1 MTRSLGRFSPP
12 AGSAEGLISAAA
24 VAAALALGGVVL
36 ALIGHD
42 PLGAYA
48 AIWRGSFGSIDA
60 VGETLVKATPLIL
73 IGLGVVLAFRTG
85 VFNIGA
91 QGQLFLGAIFATGV
105 GLALPDL
112 PGPILLP
119 LMIAAGWA
127 GGALWAL
134 VPGALRAYLGINEVV
149 VTLLMNY
156 IAVEL
161 VAFLVNG
168 PWRDPNAVES
178 WTPQVGSGGWLAILI
193 PSTRLHAGILLGL
206 VLTAAVYVLL
216 FKTTPGYRLR
226 AVGANAR
233 SATYAGITV
242 RGQILVAML
251 LSGGLAGIAGM
262 VEVSG
267 VHHRLLLHI
276 SPDYGYTAIAVALL
290 GRLSPLGT
298 LLAAILFAA
307 LLVGGESLQ
316 RAERIPVAFVLML
329 QGLIIVGALVGQR
342 LAKDR
347 P

>member
-1 MTRSLGRFSPP
+1 MTRTFGRFTLR
-12 AGSAEGLISAAA
+12 ATLAEELIPVAA
-24 VAAALALGGVVL
+24 VASALAIGGVVL
-36 ALIGHD
+36 AVIGHD
-42 PLGAYA
+42 PLRAYA
-48 AIWRGSFGSIDA
+48 GIWRGSFGSVDA
-60 VGETLVKATPLIL
+60 VAETLVKATPLIL

-85 VFNIGA
+85 VFSIGA

-105 GLALPDL
+105 GLALSDL
-112 PGPILLP
+112 PGPLLLP
-119 LMIAAGWA
+119 LMILAGSV

-178 WTPQVGSGGWLAILI
+178 WTPQVGEGGWLAII
-193 PSTRLHAGILLGL
+193 VPSTRLHAGILLGL
-206 VLTAAVYVLL
+206 VLTAGVYVLL
-216 FKTTPGYRLR
+216 FKTAQGYRLR

-233 SATYAGITV
+233 SAAYGGISV
-242 RGQILVAML
+242 HRQILVAML
-251 LSGGLAGIAGM
+251 ASGGLAGIAGM

-276 SPDYGYTAIAVALL
+276 SPDYGYTAVAVALL
-290 GRLSPLGT
+290 GRLTPAGT
-298 LLAAILFAA
+298 LLASVLFAA

-316 RAERIPVAFVLML
+316 RTERIPVAFVLML
-329 QGLIIVGALVGQR
+329 QGLIIVGALAGQR
-342 LAKDR
+342 LAR
-347 P
+347 RT